1 MVTECEFR
9 AVCKG
14 AALFTIGKFD
24 SKMLDIHII
33 LLFLIFYFPGFSFPY
48 IALSAYV
55 KKSNPRAFRYLL
67 VIPVMTSLHM
77 LTYIPKD
84 LEKCRQQQM
93 EQELK
98 K

>member
-14 AALFTIGKFD
+14 AALFTI
-24 SKMLDIHII
+24 
-33 LLFLIFYFPGFSFPY
+33 GFSFPY